1 MFKEIFVSGII
12 LLILDAIFIN
22 SISKEFGKQ
31 IAGIQRTAMVIKP
44 VGALICYIFL
54 IFGLYYFI
62 IRQKKSITD
71 AFLFGLVIYGVYET
85 TSYTIFKKWSPIL
98 ATIDTIW
105 GGVLMALTTWITYS
119 LLRIK

>member
-1 MFKEIFVSGII
+1 MFKEILISGVI
-12 LLILDAIFIN
+12 LLVLDSIFI
-22 SISKEFGKQ
+22 SLISKEFGKQ
-31 IAGIQRTAMVIKP
+31 VAGIQRTAMIIKP
-44 VGALICYIFL
+44 IGALFCYIFL

-62 IRQKKSITD
+62 IRQKKSIMD

-105 GGVLMALTTWITYS
+105 GGILMASTTWLTYS
-119 LLRIK
+119 IMKD

>member
-1 MFKEIFVSGII
+1 MFKEILISGII

>member
-85 TSYTIFKKWSPIL
+85 TSYTIFKKWSPAL

-105 GGVLMALTTWITYS
+105 GGVLMALTTWLTYS
-119 LLRIK
+119 IMK

>member
-1 MFKEIFVSGII
+1 MFKEILISGIV
-12 LLILDAIFIN
+12 LLILDAIFIY

-31 IAGIQRTAMVIKP
+31 VAGIQRTAMIIKP
-44 VGALICYIFL
+44 AGAIICYIFL

-62 IRQKKSITD
+62 IRQKKSIMD

-85 TSYTIFKKWSPIL
+85 TSYAIFKKWSPVL

-119 LLRIK
+119 IMR

>member
-12 LLILDAIFIN
+12 LLILDAIFIT

-31 IAGIQRTAMVIKP
+31 IAGIQRTAMIIKP
-44 VGALICYIFL
+44 VGAIICYIFL

-85 TSYTIFKKWSPIL
+85 TSYTIFKKWSPVL

-105 GGVLMALTTWITYS
+105 GGVLMALTTWFTYS
-119 LLRIK
+119 IMK